1 MRMDKVILRAALSTL
16 AAIVALMLFMILAL
30 SLAFPSTLMTITYDL
45 GMDAS
50 SVHYAE
56 RAYAQ
61 SGEDVYFIAY
71 ATEVAI
77 GSDNYE
83 KIESCGE
90 KFIRDDEFAAYC
102 QNRDEEIASKGG
114 YEQYVFGQVCLAKYR
129 LGDKTEAV
137 ERAAELIAGRFP
149 QSNALAAVGMTALAN
164 GDTAT
169 ALQVKTKMI
178 EMSTTDFSDTDLEY
192 YGKILL
198 ALENGLNG

>member
-1 MRMDKVILRAALSTL
+1 MQIDKVILRAMLSTL
-16 AAIVALMLFMILAL
+16 AAIVALMLFMVLAL

-77 GSDNYE
+77 GSDNDE

-90 KFIRDDEFAAYC
+90 KLIHDDEFAAYC
-102 QNRDEEIASKGG
+102 QKRDQEVASKGG

-129 LGDKTEAV
+129 MGDTTEAV
-137 ERAAELIAGRFP
+137 ERAAELISGRFP
-149 QSNALAAVGMTALAN
+149 QNNALAAVGMTALAK

-169 ALQVKTKMI
+169 ALQVKTKMN
-178 EMSTTDFSDTDLEY
+178 EMSTTNFSSTDLEY
-192 YGKILL
+192 YGRILL

>member
-1 MRMDKVILRAALSTL
+1 M
-16 AAIVALMLFMILAL
+16 
-30 SLAFPSTLMTITYDL
+30 
-45 GMDAS
+45 
-50 SVHYAE
+50 
-56 RAYAQ
+56 
-61 SGEDVYFIAY
+61 
-71 ATEVAI
+71 AI

-90 KFIRDDEFAAYC
+90 KFISDDEFAAYC
-102 QNRDEEIASKGG
+102 AQRDEEISSKGG

-149 QSNALAAVGMTALAN
+149 QSNPLAAVGMTALAN

-178 EMSTTDFSDTDLEY
+178 EMSTTNFSDTDLEY